1 MPAIGTINFRPRWRW
16 ASWIMPLAIFALAEC
31 FVRAT
36 ADRVPTWYGAA
47 ERLAERGPVDVV
59 FIGTSRIQS
68 AIRSEAFAD
77 TVAVRTQRRLHVLN
91 LGRGYSTTI
100 EHYLGVRNLIRSF
113 PRSLQGVTVFF
124 EAMGGLA
131 WAETWRDPW
140 GYAEQPWLLVD
151 LLRAPD
157 FPDFWRSHG
166 LDVETKLHI
175 TARTVL
181 RQSALFNRRERVR
194 EQWLTELLPAL
205 VELRTPHLVPVQALG
220 DDLRGSGGI
229 RTDAAALRASRE
241 QALRIG
247 SQFERS
253 DVPVRGWAGTLP
265 EELVHVVREVG
276 GRVVFLAPP
285 LIELIQRFYRRP
297 VHREDVA
304 IFVKQAQDWG
314 ACVIVPTFAYTDDD
328 LPDLWHL
335 RPELAPAFTRS
346 VAEAWLERCPPLW
359 LGKEL
364 VGQTRGRPK

>member
-1 MPAIGTINFRPRWRW
+1 MHAIRPRSFTPRWRW
-16 ASWIMPLAIFALAEC
+16 AWWIIPLAIFGLAEF

-47 ERLAERGPVDVV
+47 ERLAERGPVDVL

-68 AIRSEAFAD
+68 AIRSETFAD
-77 TVAVRTQRRLHVLN
+77 AVTARTQRRLQVLN

-100 EHYLGVRNLIRSF
+100 EHYLGIRNLIRAS
-113 PRSLQGVTVFF
+113 PQSLQGVTVFF

-131 WAETWRDPW
+131 WAETRRDPW
-140 GYAEQPWLLVD
+140 GYAQQPWLLVD

-157 FPDFWRSHG
+157 LPDFWRSPG

-181 RQSALFNRRERVR
+181 RRSALFNRRERVR

-205 VELRTPHLVPVQALG
+205 VELRRPHLVPVHALG
-220 DDLRGSGGI
+220 DDLRGSGGL
-229 RTDAAALRASRE
+229 RTDAAALRAARE

-247 SQFERS
+247 SQFELS

-265 EELVHVVREVG
+265 EELVHVVRRVG

-285 LIELIQRFYRRP
+285 LIELIQRFYRKP
-297 VHREDVA
+297 VHREDA
-304 IFVKQAQDWG
+304 ALFLKQAQDWG

-335 RPELAPAFTRS
+335 RSELAPAFTRS
-346 VAEAWLERCPPLW
+346 VAEAWLERCPPRW
-359 LGKEL
+359 A
-364 VGQTRGRPK
+364 R